1 MEFSWKY
8 KKTIFIRQWQL
19 IVCLINIMVHDCFSS
34 AKGCWTVT
42 SIYTTYVKLKQGAMA
57 MLPFSWETPPEIIS
71 TNTVVIWC
79 TEIEK
84 WWLMVEVSDMA
95 QLSAKHHL
103 GGRSTI
109 CPA

>member
-19 IVCLINIMVHDCFSS
+19 IVCLINIMVHDSCTS

-42 SIYTTYVKLKQGAMA
+42 SIYTTYVKLEQRAMA
-57 MLPFSWETPPEIIS
+57 KLPFSWKTPPEIIL
-71 TNTVVIWC
+71 TLTVVNWS
-79 TEIEK
+79 TQIEK
-84 WWLMVEVSDMA
+84 WWLMVEMTDMA
-95 QLSAKHHL
+95 QLTAKHHL